1 MTVEEQVHKVKARRI
16 LRWLVLVA
24 LVAAAGCGGWY
35 WWLQRADR
43 LPEGITATNGRV
55 ESEEV
60 EIAAKL
66 PGRIAEI
73 LVREGDTVAAGQVV
87 ARMDQSETLAELQSA
102 QAQLRLAE
110 SKRAAA
116 AAATVQR
123 TAQVT
128 YAEQEYRRA
137 QRLLAR
143 GWETVERSDER
154 KAALDSARAARDA
167 AIADEASA
175 VASIDASRAAISQIR
190 TQLDDMIL
198 VAPRRGRIEYRL
210 AQPGEVV
217 GAGGRVLTLL
227 DLTDVYMTI
236 FVPSAVASRLSLGDE
251 ARVILDPVPQY
262 VVPSKVTFV
271 ASEAQ
276 FTPKAVETE
285 EERAKLMF
293 RVKLTIPPE
302 LLQKYERQVKLGI
315 RGMGYVRAPAS
326 VPWPPKLAVH
336 LPQ

>member
-1 MTVEEQVHKVKARRI
+1 MAVDGHKVAASKIRG
-16 LRWLVLVA
+16 WLVLAAV
-24 LVAAAGCGGWY
+24 LVGAAGGGWY
-35 WWLQRADR
+35 WWQQRADR

-87 ARMDQSETLAELQSA
+87 ARMDQSETLAQLQSA
-102 QAQLRLAE
+102 EAQLRLAE
-110 SKRAAA
+110 SKRVAA

-123 TAQVT
+123 SVQVT
-128 YAEQEYRRA
+128 YAEREYQRA

-143 GWETVERSDER
+143 GWETAERSDER
-154 KAALDSARAARDA
+154 KAALDSAQAARDA
-167 AIADEASA
+167 AIADEVSA
-175 VASIDASRAAISQIR
+175 VASIDASRAAISQIK
-190 TQLDDMIL
+190 TELDDMIL
-198 VAPRRGRIEYRL
+198 TAPRRGRIEYRL

-227 DLTDVYMTI
+227 DLSDVYMTI
-236 FVPSAVASRLSLGDE
+236 FVPSAVAARLSIGDE

-262 VVPSKVTFV
+262 VIPSKVTFV

-293 RVKLTIPPE
+293 RVKLTIPPV
-302 LLQKYERQVKLGI
+302 LLEKYEREVKLGI
-315 RGMGYVRAPAS
+315 RGMGYVRVPAS
-326 VPWPPKLAVH
+326 VAWPAKLAVH